1 MTTFPVHEVESATSL
16 VKQTSY
22 QQAVEDYLLAERRID
37 GLEKQTLE
45 ACSLREVGLVS
56 GITHHPLVAALGLA
70 YAGHRPVALSPDMI
84 WLLICQGVAHH
95 IGVNAETLRTEF
107 VAHPGRL
114 TLEVKRED
122 SLHFRKGSPDNPW
135 SEVLQEFSAQIRAHI
150 GATHD
155 LFLPSF
161 TTTGP
166 VERAAAEIVLLQSM
180 HRYFHYLLSLVICGI
195 PAITLE
201 GVAADW
207 QAIADRVQAFDRLGL
222 DWWFQP
228 LRPILRQFASAAA
241 GHVDADFWRSM
252 YRTCPPHESCSPE
265 SAAGWIA
272 LFFPYLTDRD
282 GRPTR
287 RNPWLSGERD
297 PEELLHPE
305 IAGPS
310 SRSESAM
317 QPAFLYEHNVPSGM
331 AKAPFT
337 WDERR
342 PNGDLDRRWNMELLG
357 GFVGVAQDATSLRL
371 RPEIGWAVRE
381 ALETGEDSRPEEAA
395 RLRPTHRDRAVRP
408 DAPP

>member
-1 MTTFPVHEVESATSL
+1 MTFPVHEVESATSL
-16 VKQTSY
+16 VKQTPY
-22 QQAVEDYLLAERRID
+22 QQAVEDYLLPERRKD

-70 YAGHRPVALSPDMI
+70 YAGHRPVALSPDMV
-84 WLLICQGVAHH
+84 WLLICQGVAQH
-95 IGVNAETLRTEF
+95 INNNSEALRPEF

-114 TLEVKRED
+114 TLELRREGVEP
-122 SLHFRKGSPDNPW
+122 FRKGFPDNPW
-135 SEVLQEFSAQIRAHI
+135 PEAFAGFSSQIRQHI
-150 GATHD
+150 GPKHD
-155 LFLPSF
+155 LFVSTF

-166 VERAAAEIVLLQSM
+166 VERAASEIVLLDSM
-180 HRYFHYLLSLVICGI
+180 QRYFHYGLSQFICGI
-195 PAITLE
+195 PTVTLE
-201 GVAADW
+201 GTAEDW
-207 QAIADRVQAFDRLGL
+207 ETIAQRVDGFMALDL
-222 DWWFQP
+222 DWWLDP
-228 LRPILRQFASAAA
+228 LRPILGQFACAAA
-241 GHVDADFWRSM
+241 GQVDADFWRSM
-252 YRTCPPHESCSPE
+252 YRICPPHQSCSLE

-287 RNPWLSGERD
+287 RNPRLSGERD

-305 IAGPS
+305 IAGRS
-310 SRSESAM
+310 SQSESAM
-317 QPAFLYEHNVPSGM
+317 QPGFLYQQNVPSGM

-337 WDERR
+337 WQERR
-342 PNGDLDRRWNMELLG
+342 PNGDLDRRWNMELLA

-381 ALETGEDSRPEEAA
+381 ALGNGEDSRREDAA